1 MPLGPVPLDPLPRGG
16 NASVLD
22 EFFWLNRDDP
32 NYTLRRTT
40 KNQGEDGGTNFKF
53 DLSQKAQ
60 QEISNIF
67 TATPEEMEGKRI
79 DEVFTREFLDSNFWL
94 YWRTMFAFEEWHSAL
109 EMKLYLHRFIHQIQG
124 LPDFST
130 LKFTRFNQFES
141 LVMPLVTWLN
151 DQGVNFRYSTVVTD
165 VDFMI
170 EQDEVR
176 KQASKIHIVEKG
188 EEKQIDL
195 TEDDLLFMTIGSLT
209 ENSNDGDHH
218 TPAKLNTGPAPA
230 WELWRTIAGKDPSF
244 GNPDV
249 FGSHIPKTKWESA
262 TAKTL
267 DHRIP
272 EYIQKIS
279 KRDPFSGK
287 VVTGGIVTVMD
298 SNWLM
303 SWTVNRQPHFK
314 KQPKDQ
320 IVAWIYGLFPEAE
333 GNYVKKPMQ
342 DCTGEEITKEWLF
355 HMGVPVEEIDEM
367 AATGAK
373 TVPVMMPYVT
383 AFFMPRK
390 HSDRPAVVPEGATNF
405 AFIGQFAQ
413 SAERDCIFTTEYS
426 VRTPMEAVYT
436 LLDIE
441 RGVPEVFNS
450 TYDVRALFHAVNRM
464 RDGEPFKI
472 PGGPLARKFA
482 HHHIENNVVGNL
494 LEHYGMIE

>member
-1 MPLGPVPLDPLPRGG
+1 MRYTSGNYEAFARPRKPDGVDSKRAWFVGSGLAALAGAAFLIRDGQMDGSRITIFEQQDLPGGALDGLDVPDKGFVIRGG
-16 NASVLD
+16 REMESNFECLWDLFRSIPSLEEENASVLD

-209 ENSNDGDHH
+209 EN
-218 TPAKLNTGPAPA
+218 
-230 WELWRTIAGKDPSF
+230 
-244 GNPDV
+244 
-249 FGSHIPKTKWESA
+249 
-262 TAKTL
+262 
-267 DHRIP
+267 
-272 EYIQKIS
+272 
-279 KRDPFSGK
+279 
-287 VVTGGIVTVMD
+287 
-298 SNWLM
+298 
-303 SWTVNRQPHFK
+303 
-314 KQPKDQ
+314 
-320 IVAWIYGLFPEAE
+320 
-333 GNYVKKPMQ
+333 
-342 DCTGEEITKEWLF
+342 
-355 HMGVPVEEIDEM
+355 
-367 AATGAK
+367 
-373 TVPVMMPYVT
+373 
-383 AFFMPRK
+383 
-390 HSDRPAVVPEGATNF
+390 
-405 AFIGQFAQ
+405 
-413 SAERDCIFTTEYS
+413 
-426 VRTPMEAVYT
+426 
-436 LLDIE
+436 
-441 RGVPEVFNS
+441 
-450 TYDVRALFHAVNRM
+450 
-464 RDGEPFKI
+464 
-472 PGGPLARKFA
+472 
-482 HHHIENNVVGNL
+482 
-494 LEHYGMIE
+494 